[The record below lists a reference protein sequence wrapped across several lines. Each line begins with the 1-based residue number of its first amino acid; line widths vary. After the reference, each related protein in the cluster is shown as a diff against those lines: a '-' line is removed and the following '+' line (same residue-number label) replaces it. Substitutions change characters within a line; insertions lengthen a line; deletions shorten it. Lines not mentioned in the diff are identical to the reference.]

1 MIREINGIRRL
12 EGQLNIPSSKSFAQR
27 VLACSLISDKRT
39 LIHGLGISDDEKAIL
54 DLIRGAGA
62 DVWIEREQA
71 VIIGNGFHPE
81 GALELNCNESGLGAR
96 MMTPILS
103 NSSFPVKL
111 SGKGTLLNR
120 TMSIFDEVL
129 PRLDIDFHSNSGRLP
144 FNIQGPLKPISIEI
158 DGSLS
163 SQFITGIILGFVA
176 SPFLRDEVLTVRNP
190 ASVPYIELTLEILS
204 VFGIDLQFIDNKI
217 RFSGPYEMRET
228 EVTIEGD
235 WSSASFFLIAGAVGG
250 DITVRGLNIHSK
262 QADIRILDALKDFG
276 AGMEIHS
283 EYVRVYQKDKR
294 PFSFDATH
302 CPDLF
307 PPLAVLASH
316 AEGPSRIKGLDRLT
330 HKESDRASTIL
341 SELTKMGADIT
352 LDKDEMVINGVMQT
366 CGSTVDPHGDH
377 RIAMAATIMG
387 LFANGVTRIEHAEV
401 VNKSFPEFFDYLSM
415 LTQN

>member
-39 LIHGLGISDDEKAIL
+39 VIHGLGISDDEKAIL

-62 DVWIEREQA
+62 DVCIEQEQA
-71 VIIGNGFHPE
+71 VIIGSGFHPE

-96 MMTPILS
+96 MMTPILA

-111 SGKGTLLNR
+111 CGKGTLLNR

-129 PRLDIDFHSNSGRLP
+129 PQLDIDFHSNNGRLP
-144 FNIQGPLKPISIEI
+144 FNIQGPLKPKSIEI

-204 VFGIDLQFIDNKI
+204 IFGIDLQFIDNKI
-217 RFSGPYEMRET
+217 SFSGPYEMRET

-235 WSSASFFLIAGAVGG
+235 WSSASFFLIAGAIGG
-250 DITVRGLNIHSK
+250 DMTVRGLNIHSK
-262 QADIRILDALKDFG
+262 QADVRILDALKDFG
-276 AGMEIHS
+276 AGIEIHS

-307 PPLAVLASH
+307 PPLAVLASFTNG
-316 AEGPSRIKGLDRLT
+316 ESRIKGLKRLKF
-330 HKESDRASTIL
+330 KESDRAATIHT
-341 SELTKMGADIT
+341 ELTKMGAKISFDG
-352 LDKDEMVINGVMQT
+352 DEMVVTGIKEVRGAMI
-366 CGSTVDPHGDH
+366 DPHGDH
-377 RIAMAATIMG
+377 RIAMACSVMG
-387 LFANGVTRIEHAEV
+387 LFADSKTIIDNSQV
-401 VNKSFPEFFDYLSM
+401 VNKSFPQFYSCLAENTL
-415 LTQN
+415 